1 MANGQN
7 SEMAKARSSCG
18 IASPG
23 NKFAFYSNINGKPL
37 ILGLGQWS
45 NLI

>member
-23 NKFAFYSNINGKPL
+23 NKFAFYSNINGKPSR
-37 ILGLGQWS
+37 GLGQWS